1 MAKEPRRETERQR
14 LGEREGERILRKKRF
29 ENPKGIEW
37 RNPVSNGNKGGGK
50 IKGREVKSAEWD
62 SPPCHFSPAPSRG
75 PAEVPGLVLPHIAL
89 EAALQQA
96 DDPGLAQHSQSGVK
110 QPVRGQAAAP
120 GERLLLYPT

>member
-50 IKGREVKSAEWD
+50 VKGREVKSAEWD
-62 SPPCHFSPAPSRG
+62 SPPLPLLPSSLQRARGGARPGFTPHCFGSCSPTSR
-75 PAEVPGLVLPHIAL
+75 
-89 EAALQQA
+89 
-96 DDPGLAQHSQSGVK
+96 
-110 QPVRGQAAAP
+110 
-120 GERLLLYPT
+120 

>member
-62 SPPCHFSPAPSRG
+62 SPPPATSPQLPPEG
-75 PAEVPGLVLPHIAL
+75 PRRC
-89 EAALQQA
+89 QA
-96 DDPGLAQHSQSGVK
+96 WF
-110 QPVRGQAAAP
+110 
-120 GERLLLYPT
+120 YPTLLWKLLSNKPMTQAWPSTASQG

>member
-1 MAKEPRRETERQR
+1 MAKEPRRE
-14 LGEREGERILRKKRF
+14 GGRENIEEKRF

-50 IKGREVKSAEWD
+50 IKGWEVKSAEWD